1 MQMSVNPLDMKLK
14 IIIGFAFAL
23 CFGCLADEAVE
34 DGIVEC
40 SGKVAQALLSL
51 DELGEGQVEFQYKYL
66 IGAKDSEGISQFDWT
81 YRLID
86 SQRTVFG
93 ESDQLMREAEG
104 DKTLIY
110 VQGEKPRVLPV
121 NIPEDSIEG
130 PFVLW
135 VIIEYEGVRVSEFF
149 VELELDVP
157 FTDETPLE
165 KLLIFSQG
173 A

>member
-1 MQMSVNPLDMKLK
+1 MSVNPLDMRIKVMF
-14 IIIGFAFAL
+14 GFAFAL
-23 CFGCLADEAVE
+23 CFGCLADEPVE

-51 DELGEGQVEFQYKYL
+51 DETGEGQVEFQYKYL

-86 SQRTVFG
+86 DRRTVFG
-93 ESDQLMREAEG
+93 ESDQLMREAES

-121 NIPEDSIEG
+121 SIPEDATEG

-135 VIIEYEGVRVSEFF
+135 LIVEYEGTRVSEFF
-149 VELELDVP
+149 VELELDVQ
-157 FTDETPLE
+157 FTDEAPLE

-173 A
+173 S

>member
-1 MQMSVNPLDMKLK
+1 MSANPIDMR
-14 IIIGFAFAL
+14 IYTIIGLTLAFFL
-23 CFGCLADEAVE
+23 GCLAEEPVE

-40 SGKVAQALLSL
+40 SGKVAQALLSV
-51 DELGEGQVEFQYKYL
+51 DAEGTGQVEFQYEYL

-86 SQRTVFG
+86 EERTIFG
-93 ESDQLMREAEG
+93 ESSQMMRESEA

-121 NIPEDSIEG
+121 VIPDDATDG
-130 PFVLW
+130 AFVLW
-135 VIIEYEGVRVSEFF
+135 VVVEYKGNRVSEFF
-149 VELELDVP
+149 VALELDVE
-157 FTDETPLE
+157 FTDEEPLE